1 MPKLDAAI
9 IPLRVLLVLLFVGL
23 LAAQAFSLPGTF
35 AHQAATSP
43 GLGPIPAILL
53 TVGILGFL
61 CVQIVIVC
69 IWKLLSLV
77 KTDRIFSARAFTWVD
92 TILWTMVAA
101 WVLLTVA
108 AIALVAII
116 YFTPELRDPGVPIVL
131 FGAVLVGGVLVLVF
145 VVMRALLRQAA
156 TLRSDLDEVI

>member
-1 MPKLDAAI
+1 MKA
-9 IPLRVLLVLLFVGL
+9 
-23 LAAQAFSLPGTF
+23 
-35 AHQAATSP
+35 
-43 GLGPIPAILL
+43 
-53 TVGILGFL
+53 
-61 CVQIVIVC
+61 
-69 IWKLLSLV
+69 
-77 KTDRIFSARAFTWVD
+77 DRIFSATAFRWVD
-92 TILWTMVAA
+92 VILWTMVAA
-101 WVLLTVA
+101 WVLLTAA

>member
-1 MPKLDAAI
+1 MSKLDAAI
-9 IPLRVLLVLLFVGL
+9 IPLRVLLVLLFTGL
-23 LAAQAFSLPGTF
+23 FVAQVFSLPGMF

-43 GLGPIPAILL
+43 DLGPIPGILL
-53 TVGILGFL
+53 TLGVLEFV

-92 TILWTMVAA
+92 GILWTLVAA
-101 WVLLTVA
+101 WVLLASA
-108 AIALVAII
+108 AISLVAVI
-116 YFTPELRDPGVPIVL
+116 YVTPELRDPGVPILL